1 MWEKIKD
8 FFGIETKKDKEE
20 KAQREAQKKQLSDSQ
35 NELYNQL
42 SEMDKAWKDKQSSR
56 WVLYENTMPQT
67 YDWTPKE
74 YDGESEEEIR
84 TRINDYYAP
93 IREQEKA
100 SVENE
105 YDAKINAQKDKKS
118 EAFANA
124 EKEHAN
130 NRQNK
135 KDNLDKIKSTTAEKG
150 MLRSSIK
157 TNLDE
162 EALRNFE
169 QMRDQIYGKY
179 AENIG
184 AIDYKIQQLNAQR
197 QDALS
202 DLDIAYAKSISTVI
216 DKWVK
221 ERDAELDKIQKYND
235 EQSQKAKDYVENRT
249 KLIQKQKEDIANIQ
263 TKERESE
270 IKYGYSGEKLDEY
283 TKRLNAAVEFYKS
296 MPSDIA
302 YELVVN
308 NQRLKNYLGLM
319 YGSLV
324 SAIHG

>member
-20 KAQREAQKKQLSDSQ
+20 KAQRETQKKELANSQSQLYKKLDD
-35 NELYNQL
+35 
-42 SEMDKAWKDKQSSR
+42 MDKAWKDKQSNR
-56 WVLYENTMPQT
+56 WVLYEDVLPKS
-67 YDWTPKE
+67 YEWTPKE
-74 YDGESEEEIR
+74 YDGESEEEIK

-100 SVENE
+100 GVENE
-105 YDAKINAQKDKKS
+105 YDAKINAQKDKIS
-118 EAFANA
+118 EALANA

-162 EALRNFE
+162 QAQRDFE

-179 AENIG
+179 ADNIG

-202 DLDIAYAKSISTVI
+202 DLDIAYAKSISSDI
-216 DKWVK
+216 DKLVK
-221 ERDAELDKIQKYND
+221 ERDAELDKIRKYND
-235 EQSQKAKDYVENRT
+235 DQAQKATDYLENRT
-249 KLIQKQKEDIANIQ
+249 KLIQKQKEDIANTQ
-263 TKERESE
+263 AKERESE
-270 IKYGYSGEKLDEY
+270 MKYGYSGEKLDEY

-308 NQRLKNYLGLM
+308 NQQLKNYLGLM
-319 YGSLV
+319 YGRLV
-324 SAIHG
+324 SAVHG